1 MVQLRYIHVFYQRSP
16 FLAVLADCHPDTVSL
31 ILYLGEEAFAQLI
44 REGKAVFRVSVDSEV
59 LSVGHDSSVC
69 LFAVI

>member
-16 FLAVLADCHPDTVSL
+16 FLAVLADCYPDTVSL
-31 ILYLGEEAFAQLI
+31 ILYLGEETFAQLV

-59 LSVGHDSSVC
+59 LSVRNDSSLC